1 MPSVG
6 DRVRVAFAGNGKGRE
21 YIGIVSGTD
30 IEPEIAE
37 DRIKDIVG
45 IEQGLVRISEQEIAL
60 WRTVADYY
68 MCSIGEVYK
77 AAYPAQKIQGE
88 EVQARMEARA
98 QKKTEQEEAKRKR
111 EEEKREREKARE
123 EEKIQKKRERLE
135 KKGSRRNCGKPENAD
150 WKCLCWKHGSRKH
163 RGHGQQ
169 HHRRHIISGHTGNDR
184 QDIH

>member
-1 MPSVG
+1 MPGKRYISVILPLKLGWEPCYRCREDEMPSVG

-37 DRIKDIVG
+37 DRIKEIIG
-45 IEQGLVRISEQEIAL
+45 IEHGLVRISEQEIAL

-135 KKGSRRNCGKPENAD
+135 KTEERLSKAKEKLSKA
-150 WKCLCWKHGSRKH
+150 
-163 RGHGQQ
+163 
-169 HHRRHIISGHTGNDR
+169 HIRTYR
-184 QDIH
+184 Q